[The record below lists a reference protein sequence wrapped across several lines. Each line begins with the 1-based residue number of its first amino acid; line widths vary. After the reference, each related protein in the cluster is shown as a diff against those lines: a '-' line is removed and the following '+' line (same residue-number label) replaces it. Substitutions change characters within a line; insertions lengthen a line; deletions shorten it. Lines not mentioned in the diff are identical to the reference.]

1 MAGAGVVASAMHP
14 LEHVIIS
21 DVHTNSAR
29 FAEITFIAAS
39 AL

>member
-1 MAGAGVVASAMHP
+1 MATAVFAASVTH
-14 LEHVIIS
+14 LLGHTIIS